1 MNKKEIISFFDR
13 MAPDWDSRLVVN
25 DEKINFI
32 LNKAGVTE
40 NCTVLDVACGTGV
53 LFPYYLH
60 RNVSRVIG
68 VDISPSMTR
77 IAASKNRDIRV
88 EVICADIEA
97 IPVHRRCDCCV
108 VYNAFPHFPDPQAL
122 IACLASWVIPGGRLT
137 VAHSMSLAAL
147 KKHHQG
153 PAKQVSR
160 ELPEA
165 QELSELFAPWFTVDC
180 AVSDDEKYVV
190 SGVRKS

>member
-13 MAPDWDSRLVVN
+13 MAPNWDSRLVVN

-32 LNKAGVTE
+32 LNKAG
-40 NCTVLDVACGTGV
+40 
-53 LFPYYLH
+53 PYYLH

-68 VDISPSMTR
+68 VDISPNMTL
-77 IAASKNRDIRV
+77 IAAAKNRDIRV

-97 IPVHRRCDCCV
+97 LPVHRRCDCCM

-137 VAHSMSLAAL
+137 IAHSMSLAAL

-153 PAKQVSR
+153 PAEQVSR